1 MYTLELAAMK
11 DLSICCDIIE
21 EGRKFQREQGFEQW
35 TESYPN
41 RDTIREDIESRKGYV
56 IRSDG
61 DIAGYLCIDFSGE
74 PAYDDI
80 KGAWR
85 RDTPYAVVHRMA
97 FGQKA
102 RGTGIA
108 GIAFDLIE
116 ALCRKHD
123 VDNIRVDTD
132 FPNKRMQHIL
142 DKKGFVNCGVIVFQG
157 GEKLAYDK
165 LL

>member
-1 MYTLELAAMK
+1 M
-11 DLSICCDIIE
+11 
-21 EGRKFQREQGFEQW
+21 
-35 TESYPN
+35 
-41 RDTIREDIESRKGYV
+41 
-56 IRSDG
+56 
-61 DIAGYLCIDFSGE
+61 CIDFSGE

-85 RDTPYAVVHRMA
+85 RDTPYAVIHRMA
-97 FGQKA
+97 FSQKA
-102 RGTGIA
+102 RGKGIA

-116 ALCRKHD
+116 RFCLEQGVR
-123 VDNIRVDTD
+123 NIRVDTD

-142 DKKGFVNCGVIVFQG
+142 EKQGFVHCGVIVFQG

>member
-1 MYTLELAAMK
+1 M
-11 DLSICCDIIE
+11 
-21 EGRKFQREQGFEQW
+21 
-35 TESYPN
+35 YPN
-41 RDTIREDIESRKGYV
+41 FDTIVEIYNAKKV
-56 IRSDG
+56 CHQNDG
-61 DIAGYLCIDFSGE
+61 DIIGYMCIDFSGE

-85 RDTPYAVVHRMA
+85 RDTPYAVIHRMA
-97 FGQKA
+97 FSQKA
-102 RGTGIA
+102 RGKGIA

-116 ALCRKHD
+116 RFCLEQGVR
-123 VDNIRVDTD
+123 NIRVDTD

-142 DKKGFVNCGVIVFQG
+142 EKQGFVHCGVIVFQG